1 MIHDPVLI
9 DRLGQLP
16 TEVFSGEVFRAT
28 RQSLDPS
35 AFSTRGG
42 RWAQSGGVSVLYTSL
57 VREGA
62 LAEISYHWRQLT
74 PLPTKPV
81 MLHRL
86 NVSTRKTMR
95 LVRATLSSLEVDV
108 SRFSELG
115 YARTQEIGAAV
126 AFLECDG
133 LIVPSARWDCD
144 NLVLYGDRLP
154 LDCDLEVVE
163 SESVDW
169 LSWSEANLPN

>member
-1 MIHDPVLI
+1 
-9 DRLGQLP
+9 
-16 TEVFSGEVFRAT
+16 
-28 RQSLDPS
+28 
-35 AFSTRGG
+35 
-42 RWAQSGGVSVLYTSL
+42 
-57 VREGA
+57 
-62 LAEISYHWRQLT
+62 
-74 PLPTKPV
+74 

-86 NVSTRKTMR
+86 KVSTQKTLR
-95 LVRATLSSLEVDV
+95 LVRATLPSLGVDV

-115 YARTQEIGAAV
+115 YTRTQEIGAAV

-144 NLVLYGDRLP
+144 NLVLYGDPLS

-169 LSWSEANLPN
+169 LAWSEANLG